1 MSLLGSKPCH
11 GSSVPS
17 MDLRPAGVDTQGLPD
32 SYSWSLPLIHSAP
45 AKTCLHSPLSIT
57 GTQAALHWLFSPAE
71 TILPLERSQ
80 THPLLQVFVL
90 LSSSC
95 WCLLPTS
102 PPLAAS
108 LQPHYSTAPPLISYN
123 KLSITVF
130 CAFLTHSLLLH
141 CKLYKDRICLFCS
154 STAPNGLPWWLRW

>member
-17 MDLRPAGVDTQGLPD
+17 VDLRPTEVDPRGLPD
-32 SYSWSLPLIHSAP
+32 SYSWSLPLTHSAP

-57 GTQAALHWLFSPAE
+57 GTQAASHWLFCPAE

-80 THPLLQVFVL
+80 THPLLKVFVL
-90 LSSSC
+90 LSLNILVPAC
-95 WCLLPTS
+95 HQ
-102 PPLAAS
+102 PP
-108 LQPHYSTAPPLISYN
+108 HSTAPPLISYN